1 MNEPF
6 EIKLPKFLLATEPKK
21 EYNGIEYIYS
31 PSYLS
36 LIMIIHENYTTSILN
51 AENREK
57 PRKSFEYNSE
67 KFLFVIIQNNVI
79 STGGHLA
86 PEITEIEFLEQAY
99 DWYKDYLIWE
109 DKNIDEDIN
118 SKLN

>member
-1 MNEPF
+1 MNKPF

-36 LIMIIHENYTTSILN
+36 LIMVIHENEITSILN

-67 KFLFVIIQNNVI
+67 KFLFVILQNNVAA
-79 STGGHLA
+79 TGGELA
-86 PEITEIEFLEQAY
+86 PEITEIEFLEQAF

-109 DKNIDEDIN
+109 DRNIEEDIN

>member
-6 EIKLPKFLLATEPKK
+6 KIKLPKFLLATEPKN

-36 LIMIIHENYTTSILN
+36 LIMIIHENDTISILN
-51 AENREK
+51 EENREK

-79 STGGHLA
+79 STGGNLA

-109 DKNIDEDIN
+109 DRNIDEDIN

>member
-6 EIKLPKFLLATEPKK
+6 KIKLPKFLLAEEPKN
-21 EYNGIEYIYS
+21 EFNGIEFIYS

-36 LIMIIHENYTTSILN
+36 LIMIIHENYTTLILN

-67 KFLFVIIQNNVI
+67 KFLFVIVQNNVI

-86 PEITEIEFLEQAY
+86 PEITEIEFLELAY

-109 DKNIDEDIN
+109 DKNINEDIN